1 MITLGYYAHFMPE
14 PGSKGRSVID
24 GLLGV
29 RGVGSSAETPRIL
42 PRVIDW
48 RCQFPLSTEPSAKC
62 KAEEMG
68 GLGKCW
74 KKS

>member
-1 MITLGYYAHFMPE
+1 MTPARNAPPPMKSLGYYAHFMPE
-14 PGSKGRSVID
+14 PGGKGRATAD
-24 GLLGV
+24 G
-29 RGVGSSAETPRIL
+29 
-42 PRVIDW
+42 
-48 RCQFPLSTEPSAKC
+48 PLVER

>member
-1 MITLGYYAHFMPE
+1 MRKAGDRRDPGAERSPPMKSLGYYAHFMPE
-14 PGSKGRSVID
+14 PGSKGRATAD
-24 GLLGV
+24 G
-29 RGVGSSAETPRIL
+29 
-42 PRVIDW
+42 
-48 RCQFPLSTEPSAKC
+48 PLVER